1 MFGFGKNK
9 QIVGLDIG
17 SSSVKAVELKK
28 TGKGLEVVHLGL
40 LALPQE
46 VVVDG
51 GIVDSGAV
59 SNTITQLFAEQK
71 IKTKIVATSVSGH
84 SVIVKRLTMT
94 GMSEADLAEAIQGEA
109 AQHIP
114 FDIAEVNMDHQIL
127 EGDETS
133 ANMDVLL
140 VAAKKEKVLNY
151 TFVLNQAGRVP
162 GVVDIDAFAMQNA
175 YEYNYQPEADATV
188 ALLNIGASVMNINL
202 VRGQTPL
209 FVRDVSVG
217 GNQYTD
223 SLIKELDLNFEDA
236 ERVKMGKNVAGVS
249 DEARLP
255 VLKSVSEIILLE
267 IQKTFD
273 YFRSTAGGEQI
284 LKIYLAGGSARVA
297 GLVDLLKADFSMP
310 VEELNP
316 FQRITYDPSGP
327 WGPLVEENAPRLAVA
342 VGLALRSFENL

>member
-1 MFGFGKNK
+1 MFGLGKNK
-9 QIVGLDIG
+9 QVVGLDIG

-28 TGKGLEVVHLGL
+28 SGKGVELVHLGL

-51 GIVDSGAV
+51 GIVDNGAV

-71 IKTKIVATSVSGH
+71 IKNKNVATSVSGH
-84 SVIVKRLTMT
+84 SVIVKRLTLT
-94 GMSEADLAEAIQGEA
+94 GMSEADLVEQIQTEA

-114 FDIAEVNMDHQIL
+114 FDIAEVNLDHQIL
-127 EGDETS
+127 EGDETT

-151 TFVLNQAGRVP
+151 TFALNQAGRSP
-162 GVVDIDAFAMQNA
+162 LVVDIDAFAVQNA
-175 YEYNYQPEADATV
+175 YEYNYQPELDLTV

-223 SLIKELDLNFEDA
+223 SLIKELDLSFDDA
-236 ERVKMGKNVAGVS
+236 ERVKMGKGVAGVS

-284 LKIYLAGGSARVA
+284 QRVYLAGGSARVS
-297 GLVDLLKADFSMP
+297 GLIDLLKQDFSMP

-316 FQRITYDPSGP
+316 LRRIGYNPAGP
-327 WGPLVEENAPRLAVA
+327 YAQVIDENLPRLSVA